1 MSLTYELIKQQEGD
15 DTIEAEEFQERAC
28 SCHATRPVS
37 TMLLLIGHV
46 LLFGI
51 YALSLYYISPEQPS
65 DRACT
70 MEMSTHCKVLDL
82 VREV

>member
-15 DTIEAEEFQERAC
+15 DTTEAEEIQERAC
-28 SCHATRPVS
+28 PCHATRPVS
-37 TMLLLIGHV
+37 AMLLLIAHV

-51 YALSLYYISPEQPS
+51 FAPSLYYISHEQPS
-65 DRACT
+65 DRACM